1 MAKKPETVTRLF
13 VQLHSTMT
21 KKVCAAPL
29 AAEWPTQVLKMVTE
43 VRDSLDFTVGEGDPA
58 VRHFLEV
65 VGQVGFMSEF
75 GLPLTRLARR
85 SDVAYEPITGTLS
98 LPEKGDS

>member
-21 KKVCAAPL
+21 KKVCTAPIGAL
-29 AAEWPTQVLKMVTE
+29 WASQVLKMVTE
-43 VRDSLDFTVGEGDPA
+43 VRDSLDFDVESGDPA
-58 VRHFLEV
+58 VRHFLKV

-98 LPEKGDS
+98 LPEKEDS

>member
-29 AAEWPTQVLKMVTE
+29 AAEWPTQVLN
-43 VRDSLDFTVGEGDPA
+43 SLDFTVGEGDPA